1 MTISCLT
8 SKRVVI
14 FNSFCYCCI
23 KFLDNKESFF
33 IIQQGALYGIVVCGI
48 TSIRI
53 WFGPLPLEV
62 CHFQT
67 WVKKFVA
74 WYVIFSLFF
83 ISLAKFMYI
92 CVWKH
97 MRDMNDDL
105 IVKFIIRLAIFI
117 SIWVPATGFDN
128 RKENS
133 RERFCTG
140 IFNDQTQIMNS
151 EISSEK
157 LPRPYFPLFWSLMIT
172 NLFFMVAVKIGRQ
185 KISLDSS
192 DDDITIGTQ
201 RPKDLESML
210 LNFTVMILLTINMLG
225 YILFWKK

>member
-1 MTISCLT
+1 M
-8 SKRVVI
+8 
-14 FNSFCYCCI
+14 
-23 KFLDNKESFF
+23 
-33 IIQQGALYGIVVCGI
+33 YGIVVGGI
-48 TSIRI
+48 RTIRI
-53 WFGPLPLEV
+53 LFGPLPYEICLLQGRTTE
-62 CHFQT
+62 FLI
-67 WVKKFVA
+67 
-74 WYVIFSLFF
+74 WYCLLTIFFTSFF
-83 ISLAKFMYI
+83 KFMYI

-117 SIWVPATGFDN
+117 SIWVPATGLEN

-140 IFNDQTQIMNS
+140 IFNNQTQTMNS
-151 EISSEK
+151 EISPEK

-210 LNFTVMILLTINMLG
+210 LNFTVMILLTVNMLG